1 MRATTALVAAFAFA
15 ACDESSPPAR
25 AASPDAGALS
35 PDAGPADPF
44 VDALE
49 AVVPGDGLPPEVVT
63 QAANNNLDVVDHD
76 GRLFLAFR
84 TAPSHFASAETRL
97 WVVSTA
103 DERTWR
109 LEGAFFK
116 GTDLREPRLLSL
128 NGRLFLYYAVLGADR
143 LAFEPQ
149 GTERAEWL
157 GPGEF
162 SDPVPALD
170 GDFIPWRVRVHDGV
184 AHMTAYTGGEGVYV
198 MGGEPIRVYWLTSR
212 DGEAWA
218 PFDPAHPVVLEGGAS
233 ETDFAFAPD
242 GAVVAVA
249 RNEAGDPEFGYGSK
263 ICRGEPGALATWRC
277 AADPRKFDSPLVFA
291 HGGRIWLVARRNLT
305 ETGAFDLGRDDLD
318 PAARYGLYQ
327 TDYWGKPKRCA
338 LWEIDPSALTARF
351 VLDLPSRGDTCFAS
365 VVPRGDD
372 AYALFNYS
380 SPLDVPPDAPDLSW
394 LQGQTG
400 RTLVYRQRL
409 VLPSGR

>member
-1 MRATTALVAAFAFA
+1 MRATTTLVVAFALA
-15 ACDESSPPAR
+15 ACDASNPPERGAPLD
-25 AASPDAGALS
+25 AAAPS

-44 VDALE
+44 VDMLE
-49 AVVPGDGLPPEVVT
+49 AVVPGDTLPPGVVT

-97 WVVSTA
+97 WVISTA
-103 DERTWR
+103 NDGTWR
-109 LEGAFFK
+109 LEGTFFK

-128 NGRLFLYYAVLGADR
+128 NGRLFLYYAVLGTDR
-143 LAFEPQ
+143 LAFEPK

-157 GPGEF
+157 GPGRF
-162 SDPVPALD
+162 SGAVPALD
-170 GDFIPWRVRVHDGV
+170 GNFIPWRVRVHNGV
-184 AHMTAYTGGEGVYV
+184 AHLTAYTGGEGVYV
-198 MGGEPIRVYWLTSR
+198 MGGEPIRVYWLTST
-212 DGEAWA
+212 DGEAWR
-218 PFDPAHPVVLEGGAS
+218 PFDPARPVVLEGGAS
-233 ETDFAFAPD
+233 ETDFAFTRG

-249 RNEAGDPEFGYGSK
+249 RNEAGDPEFGFGSK
-263 ICRGEPGALATWRC
+263 ICRGEPGALTTWRC

-291 HGGRIWLVARRNLT
+291 HAGRVWLVARRNVT
-305 ETGAFDLGRDDLD
+305 ETGAFDLGREDLD
-318 PAARYGLYQ
+318 YATRYGLYQ

-338 LWEIDPSALTARF
+338 LWEIDPDALTARF

-380 SPLDVPPDAPDLSW
+380 SSLDVLPDAPDPSW
-394 LQGQTG
+394 LQGQIG
-400 RTLVYRQRL
+400 ETLIYRQRL
-409 VLPSGR
+409 VMPSGR